1 MQLNTNNNN
10 TNNTPSNLFLHMTDM
25 DFDTFYIYINFQFFQ
40 KYHPLTIISN
50 LIFVYA
56 NKIKNNNNIIIIS
69 YMKKK

>member
-1 MQLNTNNNN
+1 
-10 TNNTPSNLFLHMTDM
+10 MTDM
-25 DFDTFYIYINFQFFQ
+25 DFELLSINFQFFQ

>member
-1 MQLNTNNNN
+1 
-10 TNNTPSNLFLHMTDM
+10 MTDM
-25 DFDTFYIYINFQFFQ
+25 DFDTFYLYQFPTFQ
-40 KYHPLTIISN
+40 KYHPLTIIISN